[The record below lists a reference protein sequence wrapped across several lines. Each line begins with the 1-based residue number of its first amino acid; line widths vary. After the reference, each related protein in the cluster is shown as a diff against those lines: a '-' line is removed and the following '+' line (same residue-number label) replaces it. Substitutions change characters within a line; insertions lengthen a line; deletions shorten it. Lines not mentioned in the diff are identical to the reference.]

1 MMVSR
6 TVLLFAATFALCGG
20 QAWAFGFAQ
29 VAHQAERLAAQPYR
43 KDTSTLPQDL
53 RAMSYDDYRNIR
65 FRLDKSLWHGT
76 HLPFEL
82 SFLHEGMGFDQPV
95 KINEVSSAGIRPIRF
110 DPRDFDYGRLRL
122 DPQTLRHLGFAGFQ
136 IRYPINRPGQRDEV
150 LVFLGASFFRALGA
164 GQVYGAEARGL
175 SVDTALLSGEEFPRF
190 TEFWVDRPARD
201 ARSLT
206 FYALLDS
213 PSVTGAYQFVLHPGV
228 NTRIDVTARLYPRK
242 KIAQLGLAPIS
253 SMFFFGENQHAAG
266 DDYRPEVHDS
276 DGLSIASRDGEW
288 LWRPL
293 VNPKRLLATSFA
305 QVDPVGFGLMQRDRN
320 FSSYEDLGA
329 RFDLRPSVWIEPVG
343 NWGAGRVEL
352 VELPDPDETNHN
364 ITAFWVPDAVPAPG
378 KGYPFAY
385 RIWWQKDSSHHPPL
399 AWVTQSRSGNG
410 YMPNPDHSQAW
421 VVDFDGPV
429 LQELTADSAITGAV
443 STGGNAKLLATW
455 VQHNDVTGGWR
466 LTVRLKRVDDS
477 KPVELRAFLRLGKQ
491 QVTET
496 WSYIIPPK

>member
-1 MMVSR
+1 
-6 TVLLFAATFALCGG
+6 
-20 QAWAFGFAQ
+20 
-29 VAHQAERLAAQPYR
+29 
-43 KDTSTLPQDL
+43 
-53 RAMSYDDYRNIR
+53 
-65 FRLDKSLWHGT
+65 
-76 HLPFEL
+76 
-82 SFLHEGMGFDQPV
+82 
-95 KINEVSSAGIRPIRF
+95 
-110 DPRDFDYGRLRL
+110 
-122 DPQTLRHLGFAGFQ
+122 
-136 IRYPINRPGQRDEV
+136 
-150 LVFLGASFFRALGA
+150 
-164 GQVYGAEARGL
+164 
-175 SVDTALLSGEEFPRF
+175 
-190 TEFWVDRPARD
+190 
-201 ARSLT
+201 
-206 FYALLDS
+206 
-213 PSVTGAYQFVLHPGV
+213 
-228 NTRIDVTARLYPRK
+228 RK

-253 SMFFFGENQHAAG
+253 SMFFFGENQHAVG

-305 QVDPVGFGLMQRDRN
+305 QVDPVGFGLMQRDRH
-320 FSSYEDLGA
+320 FSNYEDLGA

-364 ITAFWVPDAVPAPG
+364 ITAFWVPDVVPVPG